1 MLIGVLPTYAQVG
14 LAGPRHLG
22 GAEVDSGI
30 SLGGEWGGAILLAT
44 ESAPKG
50 VRGLYGSFPN

>member
-14 LAGPRHLG
+14 LAAPAILVVLRLIQ
-22 GAEVDSGI
+22 GI

-44 ESAPKG
+44 ESAQRCPW
-50 VRGLYGSFPN
+50 VI